1 MLSTGEF
8 IGHGLLV
15 MTEFELDASTAA
27 AQCLRLQ
34 RYILVIALGFQG
46 PP

>member
-15 MTEFELDASTAA
+15 MTEFELVATTAP

-34 RYILVIALGFQG
+34 SYILEIALGFQG
-46 PP
+46 TP